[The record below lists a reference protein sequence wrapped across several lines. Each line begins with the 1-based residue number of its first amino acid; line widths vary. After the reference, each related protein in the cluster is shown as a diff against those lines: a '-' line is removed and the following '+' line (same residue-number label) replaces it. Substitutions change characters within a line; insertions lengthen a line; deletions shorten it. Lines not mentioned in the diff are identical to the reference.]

1 MRSLKPVHLVIG
13 LLAASLILVAAL
25 RTEVTVMVFFGACVL
40 TALYSFGEVI
50 WQLCQDAAWLVRWIA
65 RRIRRDRSDAR
76 TMPDRTGP

>member
-50 WQLCQDAAWLVRWIA
+50 WQLC
-65 RRIRRDRSDAR
+65 
-76 TMPDRTGP
+76 